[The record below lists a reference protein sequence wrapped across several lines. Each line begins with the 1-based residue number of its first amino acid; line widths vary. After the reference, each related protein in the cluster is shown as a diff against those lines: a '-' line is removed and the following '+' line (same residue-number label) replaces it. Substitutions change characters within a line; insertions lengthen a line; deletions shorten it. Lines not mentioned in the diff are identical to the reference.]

1 MVKGLSIGLRGK
13 PVIEALREG
22 KKTWTELRKLD
33 VPEKTLSRILKECL
47 EYWGLVVKE
56 GEYWTW
62 YEHSRIFNSRQELDL
77 FADHS
82 KKLLPKLY
90 NMLKAPAE
98 DIFIDIRPPRA
109 EQMAKDVGKQTME
122 QFVRETKNKEYI
134 EQHLRTGYP
143 RIFAQLQRLR
153 ELRDKLQEVQQNK
166 ANELLQ
172 KLQGKVRTPDQ
183 FMLMDWKKKEPRSW
197 LRKLFPEYDLMK
209 RNIRLMYGPFDTQ
222 KEVKEIL
229 DEADAQNQIMT
240 TDDGKYYILGPIF
253 VRDPKMKIFDE
264 TMDKITETWQGFAND
279 IIKLAMKVENN
290 TPLEGKC
297 EGCPE
302 VRIK

>member
-1 MVKGLSIGLRGK
+1 MVKRLPIRVRMK
-13 PVIEALREG
+13 KVIDALREG
-22 KKTWTELRKLD
+22 KKTWSQLENLG
-33 VPEKTLSRILKECL
+33 VPEKTLHRILKDHL
-47 EYWGLVVKE
+47 EYWELALKE

-62 YEHSRIFNSRQELDL
+62 YEHSRVFNSRQELDL

-82 KKLLPKLY
+82 RKLLPALY

-98 DIFIDIRPPRA
+98 DIFIDIRPPRP
-109 EQMAKDVGKQTME
+109 EQMAKDVDKQTME
-122 QFVRETKNKEYI
+122 QFIRETKNKEYT
-134 EQHLRTGYP
+134 EQHLRRGYP

-153 ELRDKLQEVQQNK
+153 ELGDKLQEVQQNK

-172 KLQGKVRTPDQ
+172 KLQGKVITPDR
-183 FMLMDWKKKEPRSW
+183 FMFMDWKKKEPRSW
-197 LRKLFPEYDLMK
+197 LRKLFPEFDLVK
-209 RNIRLMYGPFDTQ
+209 RNVRLLYGPFDTQ
-222 KEVKEIL
+222 KEVEEIL
-229 DEADAQNQIMT
+229 DEADAQNPIMT
-240 TDDGKYYILGPIF
+240 TDDGKCYILGPIF

-264 TMDKITETWQGFAND
+264 TMDKIAETWQGFAGE
-279 IIKLAMKVENN
+279 IIRLAMKVENN